1 MPKKYGDEYGCIP
14 CKDAGGITKVFSWP
28 SHKGLDIGWADTP
41 YCRIMAWQDGKVV
54 ARGYGSE
61 VGNYIVM
68 EHSYVDGTKRW
79 TGYIHLA
86 YTPNVAVGH
95 SFNMFQQMG
104 NATRGNTGQ
113 SRGTHLHLYLTKKV
127 DKSVPYTW
135 NNMLTYSIDPYPH
148 LGYLKG
154 QYSYISSEWKREL
167 KEMKYPVPV
176 ARNEKVNQCDIRS
189 ETRNMRNGA
198 SLTAGKYDAYC
209 VKGIYNVKDMKNA
222 DGYLWGLID
231 VIDGNQFWVAI
242 MDGEFL
248 AKSPD
253 VIYPQPVA
261 RNEAVAQIDIKS
273 ETRRLR
279 SSASSKD
286 DKNVYD
292 ELCKKGIYNVVKQA
306 TADGYDWAM
315 IGKDVNGHEFWVA
328 VMAGED
334 LPVTD
339 YKTLY
344 EKQVAING
352 ELRADIAKANAET
365 KAAKADFQNA
375 KEKLEKIVEIANK

>member
-1 MPKKYGDEYGCIP
+1 
-14 CKDAGGITKVFSWP
+14 
-28 SHKGLDIGWADTP
+28 
-41 YCRIMAWQDGKVV
+41 
-54 ARGYGSE
+54 
-61 VGNYIVM
+61 
-68 EHSYVDGTKRW
+68 
-79 TGYIHLA
+79 
-86 YTPNVAVGH
+86 
-95 SFNMFQQMG
+95 
-104 NATRGNTGQ
+104 
-113 SRGTHLHLYLTKKV
+113 
-127 DKSVPYTW
+127 
-135 NNMLTYSIDPYPH
+135 
-148 LGYLKG
+148 
-154 QYSYISSEWKREL
+154 
-167 KEMKYPVPV
+167 MKYPVPV
-176 ARNEKVNQCDIRS
+176 TRNEKVNQCDIRS